1 MEDRVIS
8 PVKPEMHWQLMKET
22 NSHICITVL
31 FWVCVCVCVH
41 PYVCVCVRELP
52 SPIQFDRKCDY
63 RFLSCGLP
71 YRERETR
78 CACTVG
84 RRLTQSLWSSSYP
97 ALSWMRLMCPWH
109 FLSLLDTPLPAGGG
123 QVLVM
128 LSRTNLLSRCL
139 VLMFSQRTA
148 THTQV
153 VLEADRCNIFISSSL
168 LHGGG
173 VRLRSG
179 EQELKTSGS
188 TFQLIAVR
196 SVWNIKMMTTGVK
209 WLFAFPRPAQ

>member
-31 FWVCVCVCVH
+31 FWVCVCVH
-41 PYVCVCVRELP
+41 PYVCVCVSCHHLFSLTENVIIAS
-52 SPIQFDRKCDY
+52 SPVVY
-63 RFLSCGLP
+63 R
-71 YRERETR
+71 RERETR

-97 ALSWMRLMCPWH
+97 ALSWMCLMCPWH

-148 THTQV
+148 THTH
-153 VLEADRCNIFISSSL
+153 R
-168 LHGGG
+168 
-173 VRLRSG
+173 
-179 EQELKTSGS
+179 
-188 TFQLIAVR
+188 
-196 SVWNIKMMTTGVK
+196 
-209 WLFAFPRPAQ
+209 